1 MKRSVLWTTILISL
15 ALVFASPFSQ
25 ISAQTTSD
33 KKGEKSED
41 KEATGE
47 ESKKEFPWDKG
58 PATIDVSKYPEE
70 QQANYKVFAQKCAKC
85 HTLARAINSPYA
97 LPKEWGT
104 YIDKMKKKKR
114 SGLDAK
120 SAKAIVNFVIYDSSV
135 RKKDLIAKKSQ
146 GEGAAKAAKETKET
160 KK

>member
-1 MKRSVLWTTILISL
+1 MKSSVLWTMALISL
-15 ALVFASPFSQ
+15 VIGLLLVLPFSQ
-25 ISAQTTSD
+25 ISAQTPSGE
-33 KKGEKSED
+33 KKGEK
-41 KEATGE
+41 AAE

-58 PATIDVSKYPEE
+58 PASIDASKYPQE

-97 LPKEWGT
+97 LPKEWES

-114 SGLDAK
+114 SGLDSK
-120 SAKAIVNFVIYDSSV
+120 SAKAITDFVIYDSSI
-135 RKKDLIAKKSQ
+135 RKKELIAKKLQ
-146 GEGAAKAAKETKET
+146 GESATKAAKEA